1 MWIDFVLVYFE
12 NFRLLA
18 EMNIAADEYIL
29 IDSYFTLFFQ
39 SDFCQQFRIWTS
51 DWPSGNDS
59 FINIQ
64 FKCICVF
71 YIT

>member
-1 MWIDFVLVYFE
+1 
-12 NFRLLA
+12 
-18 EMNIAADEYIL
+18 MNIAADEYIL